1 MKIYLCKLKSQYS
14 KSMRRSVSMH
24 LFFLNRPLLKLLDKL
39 FMVGII
45 NDEDLDRLLVMVD
58 PQTWDPDKEKCKE
71 HD

>member
-1 MKIYLCKLKSQYS
+1 
-14 KSMRRSVSMH
+14 
-24 LFFLNRPLLKLLDKL
+24 
-39 FMVGII
+39 MVGII